1 MLAEIVAAVIFI
13 GAVAW
18 AVACLPER
26 ILHRSSF
33 DPLAYDPCRET
44 KRHLRAEIAR
54 LRKNKKRFS
63 HIQAELDRMN
73 GV

>member
-1 MLAEIVAAVIFI
+1 MFRKFLALFRPRGNVAA
-13 GAVAW
+13 W
-18 AVACLPER
+18 T
-26 ILHRSSF
+26 F
-33 DPLAYDPCRET
+33 DPLAYDPCREK